1 MNLVYGFHF
10 PSVRLGSNSQ
20 GEGKSKSKDHQ
31 IRKKKKKV
39 FSPFFLKWFFMENL
53 ENTIFVRK
61 ISSLLF
67 FSKFLWI
74 FSLESFYQVAKES
87 VVIKVKIVLN
97 LQTNLRHI
105 GSFCNFLLPCS
116 KYTYIYTFFVP
127 IIFMAFS
134 ILVVFIYCIF
144 IINLF

>member
-1 MNLVYGFHF
+1 
-10 PSVRLGSNSQ
+10 
-20 GEGKSKSKDHQ
+20 
-31 IRKKKKKV
+31 
-39 FSPFFLKWFFMENL
+39 MENL
-53 ENTIFVRK
+53 ENAIFVRK

-116 KYTYIYTFFVP
+116 KYTYIYTFFYSNNVYGLQY
-127 IIFMAFS
+127 FS
-134 ILVVFIYCIF
+134 CIYILHIYH
-144 IINLF
+144 